1 MRMVLARALAA
12 AFWLITAVYALLSA
26 IPFAS
31 KHFLEPQLLP
41 ALNAFAAW
49 HAQLSIVVCL
59 AIALLL
65 WRSLAAKDPGPRWLL
80 GAWVGIAL
88 IELATPGLGA
98 LQPSWVSAVVAVA
111 ALIPPVVMAWLPAS
125 GSRAALSASGAG
137 LQASGFSG
145 DQTAVV
151 ADFAACVLAAVIVAI
166 AHSVVGVSF
175 AGATPTA
182 TAIGES
188 VGLHLIAFSATF
200 AALSVIRGV
209 ARMTLHPLAV
219 ERWLTTGL
227 LAIVTGL
234 LIDQV
239 VLGPLSF
246 TGPRAAAIATAFG
259 IALALLMGPRVA
271 TPMDGVSA
279 AVAGLVPAWAA
290 HSWRRAAVW
299 MTLVMLS
306 IAAAERLVAGSDWNL
321 SIAKLLS
328 FVCWLLILAAAL
340 RALPHVRWTALPK
353 HSLVSVGPF
362 VACLLVLMVQQMS
375 ARGDASEARPAGS
388 RAIDVSSRLILDALA
403 PPASVDDGLYDYLQR
418 NTNIARDVAVAPAA
432 VDLARLPGASSPW
445 RPHIFLFVVDS
456 LRRDYLSP
464 YNDRVNFTPAIARFA
479 GESTVFERAF
489 TRYGATGLS
498 VPSIWTGGM
507 LLHKQYVTPFR
518 PMNALLK
525 LAEAETYQQWF
536 SVDSILDVIAPSP
549 MHREPLDG
557 TTMVKDYRLCGTL
570 DEVRGRLD
578 RLASTR
584 EPAFVYSLPQDIHV
598 STIAREGSRSIDDRS
613 YGPFNAPYASRIRR
627 FDACFGQF
635 IDDLKTKGLFD
646 DSLIV
651 LTADHGDSLGEEG
664 RMGHAY
670 TIFPEIL
677 QVPLIVHLPARLR
690 GEFRA
695 DSRAVAFTSDL
706 TPTVYR
712 LLGHEP
718 ARPASFFGEPLYRR
732 AGDPPRARPEADVVA
747 SSYGSVYGALL
758 DDARRLY
765 IIDGVS
771 FREYEYELD
780 GTGAGRV
787 LDVRS
792 ADRAAAQRAIRATVG
807 EIATFFK
814 YPQGAGR

>member
-1 MRMVLARALAA
+1 MIPIVLARALAA

-31 KHFLEPQLLP
+31 KHFLEPQLFP
-41 ALNAFAAW
+41 PLNAFAAW
-49 HAQLSIVVCL
+49 HATLSIAVCL
-59 AIALLL
+59 VIAGLL
-65 WRSLAAKDPGPRWLL
+65 WRSVAARDRGTLWFL
-80 GAWVGIAL
+80 GAWVSAAV
-88 IELATPGLGA
+88 IELATPGLEV
-98 LQPSWVSAVVAVA
+98 LQPSWVAEVVAVA
-111 ALIPPVVMAWLPAS
+111 ALIPPVVVALLPA
-125 GSRAALSASGAG
+125 AGAR
-137 LQASGFSG
+137 LQAHGSEFSSGPPP
-145 DQTAVV
+145 VV
-151 ADFAACVLAAVIVAI
+151 ADFAACILAAVIVAI
-166 AHSVVGVSF
+166 THSVVGLSLS
-175 AGATPTA
+175 GATA
-182 TAIGES
+182 LAGGVGQSI
-188 VGLHLIAFSATF
+188 GLHLIAFSAAF

-209 ARMTLHPLAV
+209 ARMTLQPLAV

-227 LAIVTGL
+227 LALVTGL
-234 LIDQV
+234 LIDRV

-246 TGPRAAAIATAFG
+246 TGPRAAAMAAAFG
-259 IALALLMGPRVA
+259 IALALLMGPRVS

-290 HSWRRAAVW
+290 RSLRRVTLW
-299 MTLVMLS
+299 MALVMLG

-321 SIAKLLS
+321 AIAKLLS
-328 FVCWLLILAAAL
+328 FVCWLLMLAAAL
-340 RALPHVRWTALPK
+340 RATTHVRWAVLPK
-353 HSLVSVGPF
+353 HSMVSVGPF
-362 VACLLVLMVQQMS
+362 VACVFVLMVQQLS
-375 ARGDASEARPAGS
+375 ARGDASANRDAS
-388 RAIDVSSRLILDALA
+388 KRAADVSSQLILDALV
-403 PPASVDDGLYDYLQR
+403 PTASVDGGLYEYLQR
-418 NTNIARDVAVAPAA
+418 NTNIARDVGVEPVAI
-432 VDLARLPGASSPW
+432 DLARLSDASPW

-456 LRRDYLSP
+456 LRRDYLAP
-464 YNDRVNFTPAIARFA
+464 YNDRVDFTPAIARFA
-479 GESTVFERAF
+479 GDSTVFERAF

-525 LAEAETYQQWF
+525 LAEAEKYQQWF
-536 SVDSILDVIAPSP
+536 SVDPILDVIAPSDLR
-549 MHREPLDG
+549 REALDG
-557 TTMVKDYRLCGTL
+557 MTMVKDYRLCGTL

-578 RLASTR
+578 RLGSTA

-598 STIAREGSRSIDDRS
+598 STIAREGSRPIDDRS
-613 YGPFNAPYASRIRR
+613 YGTFNAPYASRVRR

-635 IDDLKTKGLFD
+635 IDELKTKGLFD

-690 GEFRA
+690 GAFAA
-695 DSRAVAFTSDL
+695 DPRAVAFTSDL
-706 TPTVYR
+706 TPTLYR

-718 ARPASFFGEPLYRR
+718 VRPAAFFGGPLYHR
-732 AGDPPRARPEADVVA
+732 AGDAAIARPQADVVA

-771 FREYEYELD
+771 FREYEYEID

-787 LDVRS
+787 LDVRA

-814 YPQGAGR
+814 YPQGTDR